1 MVGSIPTGGRKTFLN
16 GMSFF
21 LSFYINYCRILKTEN
36 STELNMKK
44 ILSTIIMAAILTSA
58 GAQTTKESSRDK
70 ISGALEKT
78 NDMISEI
85 LPENSSLLGVQ
96 PDACIGKFFPS
107 IPMHFTAG
115 TSFAGTF
122 IKTGTLK
129 DAMTDLSDGISETLK
144 DGNAT
149 DSLKIDF
156 DIPAN
161 IPAPTAAFTFRLGGI
176 ILPFDLGIYG
186 ATTFNGIKD
195 ITFDDFKA
203 SLDYTTLGF
212 DVRYAIMDGAG
223 LLPKFSVGGGY
234 IYSTLSFDFEANKTF
249 ETNSTYE
256 INGVTKTYSADLK
269 SEVSLSSKTHTLF
282 AEAQVSKKFLIF
294 EPYIGTK
301 LFVTKTINEYDWKY
315 NTFVD
320 GENQSDLSDSD
331 KNSETKDFGTDNVST
346 QFFGGL
352 GITLAKFQI
361 ALNGAYNVKTNYWSV
376 GLGLNFKN

>member
-1 MVGSIPTGGRKTFLN
+1 
-16 GMSFF
+16 
-21 LSFYINYCRILKTEN
+21 
-36 STELNMKK
+36 MKK
-44 ILSTIIMAAILTSA
+44 ILFAIIAAAIFTSVLSA
-58 GAQTTKESSRDK
+58 ETSKESSRNK

-78 NDMISEI
+78 NDMISEF
-85 LPENSSLLGVQ
+85 LPENSSLLGAQ
-96 PDACIGKFFPS
+96 PDAFIGKFFPS
-107 IPMHFTAG
+107 IPFHFTAG

-122 IKTGTLK
+122 IKTETLN
-129 DAMTDLSDGISETLK
+129 DAMKDLSDGISETLK
-144 DGNAT
+144 NGKAT
-149 DSLKIDF
+149 DTFNIDF
-156 DIPAN
+156 ELPAN
-161 IPAPTAAFTFRLGGI
+161 IPAPTAAFTFRMGGI

-186 ATTFNGIKD
+186 ATTFNAIKD

-203 SLDYTTLGF
+203 GLDYTTLGF
-212 DVRYAIMDGAG
+212 DVRYAILDGTG

-234 IYSTLSFDFEANKTF
+234 IYSNLSFDFEAKKNFT
-249 ETNSTYE
+249 TNASYE
-256 INGVTKTYSADLK
+256 FNGTKAEYSADLK

-301 LFVTKTINEYDWKY
+301 LFATKTINEYDWKY
-315 NTFVD
+315 NTFVN
-320 GENQSDLSDSD
+320 GEIQDDLCDSD
-331 KNSETKDFGTDNVST
+331 KKSETKDFGTDNVST

>member
-1 MVGSIPTGGRKTFLN
+1 
-16 GMSFF
+16 
-21 LSFYINYCRILKTEN
+21 
-36 STELNMKK
+36 MKK
-44 ILSTIIMAAILTSA
+44 IFFTIITVAIFTSFLN
-58 GAQTTKESSRDK
+58 AQDSTAK

-96 PDACIGKFFPS
+96 PDANIGKFFPS

-122 IKTGTLK
+122 IKTETIK
-129 DAMTDLSDGISETLK
+129 DAMIELSDGISETLK

-149 DSLKIDF
+149 NTFNIDF

-176 ILPFDLGIYG
+176 ILPFDLGIFG

-195 ITFDDFKA
+195 ITFEDFKA
-203 SLDYTTLGF
+203 GLDYTTLGF
-212 DVRYAIMDGAG
+212 DVRYAVLDGAG

-234 IYSTLSFDFEANKTF
+234 IYSNLSFDFEANKSFT
-249 ETNSTYE
+249 TNADYDIDGIQKE
-256 INGVTKTYSADLK
+256 YSADLK

-282 AEAQVSKKFLIF
+282 AQAQVSKKFIIF

-315 NTFVD
+315 NTFVN
-320 GENQSDLSDSD
+320 GENQDNLSDSD
-331 KNSETKDFGTDNVST
+331 KNSETKNFGKDNIST

-352 GITLAKFQI
+352 GITLAKFQF